1 MAVQLCETEVY
12 RLWTPERMTTAVI
25 FASPHSGRDYPPE
38 MLARS
43 VLDLQRLRSSEDAFV
58 DRFLEGA
65 PREGAAALSARLPRA
80 WVDLNRDETELDP
93 ALIEGL
99 GRGAAGPR
107 VQAGLGV
114 IPRVVSANRAIYSGK
129 LTRDEA
135 ERRIA
140 TVWRPYHATLAA
152 LLREVR
158 ARFGRAIL
166 IDMHSMP
173 SEAVSGAGPRPAEV
187 VLGDRY
193 GAAARPDTVAAV
205 ETIFARLGLRV
216 ARNAPFAGAYVTQ
229 HYGRP
234 ASGYEVIQV
243 EISRGL
249 YMDEAAIRPSAGYED
264 FRALMARAVAGI
276 AAIGR
281 ESTTAHGSLA
291 AE

>member
-1 MAVQLCETEVY
+1 MAVQLRETEAY
-12 RLWTPERMTTAVI
+12 RLWKPEKMTTAVL
-25 FASPHSGRDYPPE
+25 FASPHSGCEYPAE

-58 DRFLEGA
+58 DRFLESA
-65 PREGAAALSARLPRA
+65 PREGAALLTARLPRA

-93 ALIEGL
+93 ALIEGVARSL
-99 GRGAAGPR
+99 AGPR
-107 VQAGLGV
+107 VLAGLGV
-114 IPRVVSANRAIYSGK
+114 IPRVVSSSRAIYTGK
-129 LTRDEA
+129 LTREEA
-135 ERRIA
+135 DRRIA
-140 TVWRPYHATLAA
+140 TVWRPYHARLAA

-173 SEAVSGAGPRPAEV
+173 SEAVAGAGPQPADV

-193 GAAARPDTVAAV
+193 GAAARPETVAAIEAV
-205 ETIFARLGLRV
+205 FSRLGLRV
-216 ARNAPFAGAYVTQ
+216 ARNTPFAGAYITQ

-234 ASGYEVIQV
+234 ANGVEVVQV
-243 EISRGL
+243 EVSRGL
-249 YMDEAAIRPSAGYED
+249 YMDEKAIRPAPDYEA
-264 FRALMARAVAGI
+264 FHARMQRAVAGI

-281 ESTTAHGSLA
+281 ESAASRCSLA

>member
-1 MAVQLCETEVY
+1 MADLLRETQAY
-12 RLWTPERMTTAVI
+12 RLRKPERMTTAVV
-25 FASPHSGRDYPPE
+25 FASPHSGSDYPPE
-38 MLARS
+38 LLARS
-43 VLDLQRLRSSEDAFV
+43 VLDPQRLRSSEDAFV
-58 DRFLEGA
+58 DRFLETA
-65 PREGAAALSARLPRA
+65 PREGAALLTARLPRA

-99 GRGAAGPR
+99 ERGAAGPR
-107 VQAGLGV
+107 VLAGLGV
-114 IPRVVSANRAIYSGK
+114 IPRVVSSNRAIYSGK
-129 LTRDEA
+129 LTRAEA
-135 ERRIA
+135 DARLA
-140 TVWRPYHATLAA
+140 TVWRPYHSTLAA
-152 LLREVR
+152 LLREVQ
-158 ARFGRAIL
+158 ARFGRAVL

-205 ETIFARLGLRV
+205 EAIFTRLGLRV

-281 ESTTAHGSLA
+281 DSAARRGPLA

>member
-205 ETIFARLGLRV
+205 EAIFTRLGLRV

>member
-1 MAVQLCETEVY
+1 MAVQLRETEVY

-129 LTRDEA
+129 LTLDEA

>member
-1 MAVQLCETEVY
+1 MAVQLRETGVY

-65 PREGAAALSARLPRA
+65 PREGAAALTARLPRA

-93 ALIEGL
+93 ALIEGVA
-99 GRGAAGPR
+99 RSAAGPR
-107 VQAGLGV
+107 VLAGLGV

-129 LTRDEA
+129 LTREEA
-135 ERRIA
+135 DMRIA

-166 IDMHSMP
+166 IDLHSMP
-173 SEAVSGAGPRPAEV
+173 SEPVSGAGPRQADV

-193 GAAARPDTVAAV
+193 GAAARPETVAAIEAV
-205 ETIFARLGLRV
+205 FARLGLRV
-216 ARNAPFAGAYVTQ
+216 ARNTPFAGAYVTQ

-234 ASGYEVIQV
+234 ASGIEVVQV
-243 EISRGL
+243 EVNRGL
-249 YMDEAAIRPSAGYED
+249 YMDEAAIRPLPDYEV
-264 FRALMARAVAGI
+264 FHARMARAVAGI

-281 ESTTAHGSLA
+281 ESTATHGSLA

>member
-1 MAVQLCETEVY
+1 MAIQLRETGVY

-65 PREGAAALSARLPRA
+65 PREGAAALTARLPRA

-93 ALIEGL
+93 ALIEGVA
-99 GRGAAGPR
+99 RSQAGPR
-107 VQAGLGV
+107 VLAGLGV

-129 LTRDEA
+129 LTREEA
-135 ERRIA
+135 DMRIA

-158 ARFGRAIL
+158 GRFGRAIL
-166 IDMHSMP
+166 IDLHSMP
-173 SEAVSGAGPRPAEV
+173 SEAVSGAGLRQADV

-193 GAAARPDTVAAV
+193 GAAARPETVAAIEAV
-205 ETIFARLGLRV
+205 FARLGLRV
-216 ARNAPFAGAYVTQ
+216 ARNTPFAGAYVTQ

-234 ASGYEVIQV
+234 ASGIEVVQV
-243 EISRGL
+243 EVNRGL
-249 YMDEAAIRPSAGYED
+249 YMDEAAIRPLPQFEA
-264 FRALMARAVAGI
+264 FRVRMMRAVAGI

-281 ESTTAHGSLA
+281 ESATSHGSLA

>member
-1 MAVQLCETEVY
+1 
-12 RLWTPERMTTAVI
+12 MTTAVI

-65 PREGAAALSARLPRA
+65 PREGAAALTARLPRA

-93 ALIEGL
+93 ALIEGVA
-99 GRGAAGPR
+99 RSAAGPR
-107 VQAGLGV
+107 VLAGLGV

-129 LTRDEA
+129 LTREEA
-135 ERRIA
+135 DMRIA

-158 ARFGRAIL
+158 GRFGRAIL
-166 IDMHSMP
+166 IDLHSMP
-173 SEAVSGAGPRPAEV
+173 SEAVSGAGLRQADV

-193 GAAARPDTVAAV
+193 GAAARPETVAAIEAV
-205 ETIFARLGLRV
+205 FARLGLRV
-216 ARNAPFAGAYVTQ
+216 ARNTPFAGAYVTQ

-234 ASGYEVIQV
+234 ASGIEVVQV
-243 EISRGL
+243 EVNRGL
-249 YMDEAAIRPSAGYED
+249 YMDEAAIRPLPQFEA
-264 FRALMARAVAGI
+264 FRARMMRAVAGI

-281 ESTTAHGSLA
+281 ESATSHGSLA

>member
-1 MAVQLCETEVY
+1 MAVQLRETEVF
-12 RLWTPERMTTAVI
+12 RLWKPEKMTTAVI
-25 FASPHSGRDYPPE
+25 FASPHSGRDYPAD

-43 VLDLQRLRSSEDAFV
+43 GLDLQRLRSSEDAFV

-65 PREGAAALSARLPRA
+65 PREGAAVLAARLPRA

-93 ALIEGL
+93 ALIEGVARSL
-99 GRGAAGPR
+99 AGPR
-107 VQAGLGV
+107 VLAGLGV

-129 LTRDEA
+129 LTREEA
-135 ERRIA
+135 DRRIA

-158 ARFGRAIL
+158 GRFGRAIL

-173 SEAVSGAGPRPAEV
+173 SEAVNGAGPRQADV

-193 GAAARPDTVAAV
+193 GAAARPETVAAIDAV
-205 ETIFARLGLRV
+205 FSRLGLRV
-216 ARNAPFAGAYVTQ
+216 ARNTPFAGAYVTQ

-234 ASGYEVIQV
+234 ANGFEVVQV
-243 EISRGL
+243 EMNRGL
-249 YMDEAAIRPSAGYED
+249 YMDEKAIRPSPDYEA
-264 FRALMARAVAGI
+264 FRARMMRAVAGI

-281 ESTTAHGSLA
+281 ESAASRGSLA